1 MWLINSF
8 DKAAYYTILLEESLQ
23 KKNIVLGPFQV
34 LFLFTILG
42 QVDASS
48 PCVFRENF
56 ADFGDLCFLKCI

>member
-1 MWLINSF
+1 MWLINSS
-8 DKAAYYTILLEESLQ
+8 DKAAYTILLEESLQ
-23 KKNIVLGPFQV
+23 KNIVLGPFQV

>member
-1 MWLINSF
+1 MWLINSS
-8 DKAAYYTILLEESLQ
+8 DKAAYAILLEESLQ
-23 KKNIVLGPFQV
+23 KNIVLGPFQV